1 MNLLY
6 YISKDDKYSTRYKKL
21 YKKKKLSDIIYQ
33 KMIND
38 IRLNKEKLPSPNHFL
53 RIFQSM
59 YSFIL
64 LRFSWKT
71 VPIYIRE
78 IDKIYISFLTHWC
91 GEPGEYMARKIID
104 FVGLQDWKQIIQD
117 KKSGSNGDRRRI
129 IIKIQ

>member
-1 MNLLY
+1 
-6 YISKDDKYSTRYKKL
+6 
-21 YKKKKLSDIIYQ
+21 
-33 KMIND
+33 
-38 IRLNKEKLPSPNHFL
+38 
-53 RIFQSM
+53 M

-64 LRFSWKT
+64 LRFSRKT
-71 VPIYIRE
+71 VSIYKKKK

-129 IIKIQ
+129 IIKFQ